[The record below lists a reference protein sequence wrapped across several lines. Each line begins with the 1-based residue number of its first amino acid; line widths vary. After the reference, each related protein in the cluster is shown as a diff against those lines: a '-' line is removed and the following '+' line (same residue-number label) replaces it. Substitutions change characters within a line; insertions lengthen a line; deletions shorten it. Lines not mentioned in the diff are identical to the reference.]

1 MASLK
6 NEIVKFIADIELD
19 PQQAASYQK
28 NLADCEQSASALR
41 KSIAETTEKMDQ
53 MRAAGQE
60 STSAY
65 QALKKSLDADTK
77 ALKEASKSADKYA
90 EALGINS
97 MSLSQLQKHA
107 KQVRTALANTH
118 KEANPKVWQK
128 YNDELKKT
136 EARIRE
142 VKAGGEKTG
151 SAMKG
156 LGASIAGGFT
166 VGTLAVKAIG
176 AAINVAKKAFQTFTT
191 ATQTW
196 ADQWQIA
203 TEMAKAGWEQFIAN
217 IGQGT
222 DVMKASIKDAMEAAR
237 EAAQLR
243 DELFERNNSYKLME
257 SDARAYIN
265 TQMEIANNSAN
276 DANTRMQ
283 ALENV
288 MAKEKELAETKKS
301 IAQQDM
307 DAALLLL
314 KTRTQMS
321 DEQIQTVVDQYEKNR
336 GIIQQAQEYNK
347 QVKSIRE
354 SIELWELTLNQADD
368 ALAEDM
374 ATEKIEAAKQK
385 LDELVAGTTED
396 VKQFASMAAQ
406 YDLAND
412 DLIKAYVDGKL
423 AMKQADVELTA
434 ASATQARKRGT
445 LQKQINADEKAA
457 RDKAYQDRIN
467 AAEDAYNKEMLS
479 LKQQLSRREITE
491 SEFNVRSQGAEISML
506 NAKIAINQAYGKDV
520 TDLQTKI
527 ADKQLATQRALQQL
541 FEKNNAEFKAM
552 MQQMSQDAEREA
564 DKLLEQ
570 LTADTEAEINALF
583 DSLPE
588 DVDISKKLNRLIEKN
603 NGTDPASTS
612 GRLAKAQN
620 NYQAELAD
628 LESLHELQLI
638 SEEEYLARKRQ
649 LNQEN
654 AKLIAEITLK
664 TWQDSITVANQFLD
678 AAGEMVS
685 SLRDAELNKLE
696 AQMQAELTAA
706 GDNAEERE
714 RIEAEYEQKK
724 LDTQKKYA
732 DVDMGIQIAKT
743 IAAGA
748 LAAIQSFAQLGPIA
762 GAVMAG
768 IIGITTAAEVAS
780 IVAQRNAIKNSSVN
794 SAGSSSGSSSV
805 VKTRE
810 VTGYADGGYT
820 GDGGR
825 YEPAGIVH
833 RGEYVVAAPELRDPS
848 VAREVARIERKRLG
862 RMAGRKA
869 APGYAD
875 GGYVGDGSGAS
886 DAGMLQQIYSL
897 LKGYIDQTPMSYV
910 VLSQLEAKQEY
921 QKRVKSKISLK

>member
-6 NEIVKFIADIELD
+6 NEVVKFIADIQLD

-28 NLADCEQSASALR
+28 NLADCERSASALR

-77 ALKEASKSADKYA
+77 ALKEASKNADKYA

-97 MSLSQLQKHA
+97 MSLAQLQKHA
-107 KQVRTALANTH
+107 KLVRTALANTH

-151 SAMKG
+151 SALKG

-166 VGTLAVKAIG
+166 VGSLAVKAMG
-176 AAINVAKKAFQTFTT
+176 AAVDVAKKAFQTFTT

-196 ADQWQIA
+196 SDQWQVA
-203 TEMAKAGWEQFIAN
+203 TEMAKAGWRQLIAN
-217 IGQGT
+217 IGQGPN
-222 DVMKASIKDAMEAAR
+222 VMKASIKEAMQAAKEAA
-237 EAAQLR
+237 ELR
-243 DELFERNNSYKLME
+243 DELFERNNSFKLME
-257 SDARAYIN
+257 ADARVYIN

-276 DANTRMQ
+276 DAHTRMQ
-283 ALENV
+283 ALDNV
-288 MAKEKELAETKKS
+288 MSKEKELAEKKKELAEQELTASMDMLRTSTK
-301 IAQQDM
+301 
-307 DAALLLL
+307 
-314 KTRTQMS
+314 MS
-321 DEQIQTVVDQYEKNR
+321 DTEIQFVVDEYEKNR
-336 GIIQQAQEYNK
+336 DLIKQAGEYNALLDK
-347 QVKSIRE
+347 QERIRNNMKYANNSTSIQANAKALQEVQEQLQGWDE
-354 SIELWELTLNQADD
+354 SI
-368 ALAEDM
+368 
-374 ATEKIEAAKQK
+374 IEAARLTRQYN
-385 LDELVAGTTED
+385 LSNDELVE
-396 VKQFASMAAQ
+396 S
-406 YDLAND
+406 
-412 DLIKAYVDGKL
+412 YVNAKL
-423 AMKQADVELTA
+423 AVKQADEELTA
-434 ASATQARKRGT
+434 SSAAQARKRGT
-445 LQKQINADEKAA
+445 LQKQIDADEKAA
-457 RDKAYQDRIN
+457 RDKAYQDKIN
-467 AAEDAYNKEMLS
+467 AAQEAYDKEMLS
-479 LKQQLSRREITE
+479 LKQQLSRKEITE
-491 SEFNVRSQGAEISML
+491 AQYNIKSQAAEISML

-520 TDLQTKI
+520 TDLQAKI
-527 ADKQLATQRALQQL
+527 VDKQLATQRSLQQL
-541 FEKNNAEFKAM
+541 FEKNNVEFQAM
-552 MQQMSQDAEREA
+552 IRQMSEDAEREA
-564 DKLLEQ
+564 DKLFEQ
-570 LTADTEAEINALF
+570 LTSDTEAEIDALIE
-583 DSLPE
+583 SLPE
-588 DVDISKKLNRLIEKN
+588 DVDIVKKMSRLIKKN
-603 NGTDPASTS
+603 KETEPASKS
-612 GRLAKAQN
+612 GKLAKAKN
-620 NYQAELAD
+620 DYQAELAD
-628 LESLHELQLI
+628 LESMHELQLI
-638 SEEEYLARKRQ
+638 SEEEYLARKKQ
-649 LNQEN
+649 LNEQYS
-654 AKLIAEITLK
+654 KTIAEISLK
-664 TWQDSITVANQFLD
+664 TWEDSLTIANQFLD
-678 AAGEMVS
+678 AAGDMVS
-685 SLRDAELNKLE
+685 SLRDSELNKLE

-706 GDNAEERE
+706 GDNADERE
-714 RIEAEYEQKK
+714 RIEARYEQKK

-732 DVDMGIQIAKT
+732 DVDMAIQIAKT

-748 LAAIQSFAQLGPIA
+748 LAAMQAFAQLGPIA

-768 IIGITTAAEVAS
+768 TIGVMTAAEVAS
-780 IVAQRNAIKNSSVN
+780 IVAQRNAIKNSSVS
-794 SAGSSSGSSSV
+794 SAGSSSDSSSV
-805 VKTRE
+805 VKNRE

-875 GGYVGDGSGAS
+875 GGYVGDSSGAS

-910 VLSQLEAKQEY
+910 VLSQLEAQQDY

>member
-6 NEIVKFIADIELD
+6 NEVVKFIADIQLD

-28 NLADCEQSASALR
+28 NLADCERSASALR

-77 ALKEASKSADKYA
+77 ALKEASKNADKYA

-151 SAMKG
+151 SALKG

-166 VGTLAVKAIG
+166 VGSLAVKAMG
-176 AAINVAKKAFQTFTT
+176 AAVDVAKKAFQTFTT

-196 ADQWQIA
+196 SDQWQVA
-203 TEMAKAGWEQFIAN
+203 TEMAKAGWRQLIAN
-217 IGQGT
+217 IGQGSN
-222 DVMKASIKDAMEAAR
+222 VMKASIKEAMQAAKEAA
-237 EAAQLR
+237 ELR
-243 DELFERNNSYKLME
+243 DELFERNNSFKLME
-257 SDARAYIN
+257 ADARVYIN

-276 DANTRMQ
+276 DAHTRMQ
-283 ALENV
+283 ALDNV
-288 MAKEKELAETKKS
+288 MSKEKELAEKKKELAEQELTASMDMLRTSTK
-301 IAQQDM
+301 
-307 DAALLLL
+307 
-314 KTRTQMS
+314 MS
-321 DEQIQTVVDQYEKNR
+321 DTEIQFVVDEYEKNR
-336 GIIQQAQEYNK
+336 DLIKQAGEYNALLDK
-347 QVKSIRE
+347 QERIRNNIKYANNSTSIQANAKALQEVQEQLQGWDE
-354 SIELWELTLNQADD
+354 SV
-368 ALAEDM
+368 
-374 ATEKIEAAKQK
+374 IEAARLTRQYN
-385 LDELVAGTTED
+385 LSNDELVE
-396 VKQFASMAAQ
+396 S
-406 YDLAND
+406 
-412 DLIKAYVDGKL
+412 YVNAKL
-423 AMKQADVELTA
+423 AVKQADEELTA
-434 ASATQARKRGT
+434 SSAAQARKRGT
-445 LQKQINADEKAA
+445 LQKQIDADEKAA
-457 RDKAYQDRIN
+457 RDKAYQDKIN
-467 AAEDAYNKEMLS
+467 AAQEAYDKEMLS
-479 LKQQLSRREITE
+479 LKQQLSRKEITE
-491 SEFNVRSQGAEISML
+491 AQYNIKSQAAEISML

-520 TDLQTKI
+520 TDLQAKI
-527 ADKQLATQRALQQL
+527 VDKQLATQRSLQQL
-541 FEKNNAEFKAM
+541 FEKNNAEFQAM
-552 MQQMSQDAEREA
+552 IRQMSEDAEREA
-564 DKLLEQ
+564 DKLFEQ
-570 LTADTEAEINALF
+570 LTSDTEAEIDALIE
-583 DSLPE
+583 SLPE
-588 DVDISKKLNRLIEKN
+588 DVDIVKKMSRLIKKN
-603 NGTDPASTS
+603 KETEPESKS
-612 GRLAKAQN
+612 GKLAKAKN
-620 NYQAELAD
+620 DYQAEFAD
-628 LESLHELQLI
+628 LESMHELQLI
-638 SEEEYLARKRQ
+638 SEEEYLARKKQ
-649 LNQEN
+649 LNEQYS
-654 AKLIAEITLK
+654 KTIAEISLK
-664 TWQDSITVANQFLD
+664 TWEDSLTIANQFLD
-678 AAGEMVS
+678 AAGDMVS
-685 SLRDAELNKLE
+685 SLRDSELNKLE

-706 GDNAEERE
+706 GDNADERE

-732 DVDMGIQIAKT
+732 DVDMAIQIAKT

-748 LAAIQSFAQLGPIA
+748 LAAMQAFAQLGPIA

-768 IIGITTAAEVAS
+768 TIGVMTAAEVAS
-780 IVAQRNAIKNSSVN
+780 IVAQRNAIKNSSVS
-794 SAGSSSGSSSV
+794 SAGSSSDSSSV
-805 VKTRE
+805 VKNRE

-910 VLSQLEAKQEY
+910 VLSQLEAQQDY

>member
-6 NEIVKFIADIELD
+6 NEIVKFIADIQLD

-28 NLADCEQSASALR
+28 NLADCERSASALR

-77 ALKEASKSADKYA
+77 ALKEASKNADKYA

-97 MSLSQLQKHA
+97 MSLTQLQKHA

-151 SAMKG
+151 SALKG

-166 VGTLAVKAIG
+166 VGSLAVKAMG
-176 AAINVAKKAFQTFTT
+176 AAVDVAKKAFETFTT

-196 ADQWQIA
+196 SDQWNVA
-203 TEMAKAGWEQFIAN
+203 TEMAKAGWQQFIAN
-217 IGQGT
+217 IGQGSN
-222 DVMKASIKDAMEAAR
+222 VMKASIKDAMDSAR
-237 EAAQLR
+237 ETAQLR
-243 DELFERNNSYKLME
+243 DELFERNNSFKLME
-257 SDARAYIN
+257 ADARVYIN

-276 DANTRMQ
+276 SSKTRLK
-283 ALENV
+283 ALDNI
-288 MAKEKELAETKKS
+288 AKKEKELAQAKKS
-301 IAQQDM
+301 IAQQEM
-307 DAALLLL
+307 DAAMDVL
-314 KTRTQMS
+314 KTRTKMS
-321 DEQIQTVVDQYEKNR
+321 DSEIKFVVDEYEKNR
-336 GIIQQAQEYNK
+336 
-347 QVKSIRE
+347 
-354 SIELWELTLNQADD
+354 
-368 ALAEDM
+368 
-374 ATEKIEAAKQK
+374 
-385 LDELVAGTTED
+385 
-396 VKQFASMAAQ
+396 
-406 YDLAND
+406 
-412 DLIKAYVDGKL
+412 DLIKQAGEYNALLDKQERIRNNMMYATSLVDIQFNAKALEEVQKQLKGWDSSVVEAARLTRQYNLSNDEMVASYVNAKL
-423 AMKQADVELTA
+423 SMKQADEELTA
-434 ASATQARKRGT
+434 SSAAQARKRGT
-445 LQKQINADEKAA
+445 LQKQINADQKAV
-457 RDKAYQDRIN
+457 RDNAYKDRIS
-467 AAEDAYNKEMLS
+467 AADEAYNTEILL
-479 LKQQLSRREITE
+479 LKQLLAQKEITE
-491 SEFNVRSQGAEISML
+491 EEYAIKSQAAEIAML

-527 ADKQLATQRALQQL
+527 VDKQLATQRTLQQL
-541 FEKNNAEFKAM
+541 FEKNNADFTAM
-552 MQQMSQDAEREA
+552 MQRMNVDAEREA
-564 DKLLEQ
+564 DKLLETLVSETQ
-570 LTADTEAEINALF
+570 AEIDALLE
-583 DSLPE
+583 SLPE
-588 DVDISKKLNRLIEKN
+588 DNDIVKKVSRLREKN
-603 NGTDPASTS
+603 SNTEPASKS
-612 GRLAKAQN
+612 GKLAKAKTD
-620 NYQAELAD
+620 YQAELAD
-628 LESLHELQLI
+628 LESMHELQLI
-638 SEEEYLARKRQ
+638 SEEEYLARKKQ
-649 LNQEN
+649 LNEQYS
-654 AKLIAEITLK
+654 KTIAEISLK
-664 TWQDSITVANQFLD
+664 TWEDSLTVANQFLES
-678 AAGEMVS
+678 AGDMVS
-685 SLRDAELNKLE
+685 SLRDAELNNLE

-706 GDNAEERE
+706 GDNADERE

-732 DVDMGIQIAKT
+732 DVDMAIQIAKT

-748 LAAIQSFAQLGPIA
+748 LAAVQSLAQLGPIA
-762 GAVMAG
+762 GAAMAG
-768 IIGITTAAEVAS
+768 VIAATTAAEVAS
-780 IVAQRNAIKNSSVN
+780 IVAQRNAIKNSSVS
-794 SAGSSSGSSSV
+794 SAGSSSDSSSV
-805 VKTRE
+805 VKNRE

-862 RMAGRKA
+862 RMAGRKV

-886 DAGMLQQIYSL
+886 DPGMLQQIYSL

-910 VLSQLEAKQEY
+910 VLSQLEAQQDY

>member
-6 NEIVKFIADIELD
+6 NEVVKFIADIQLD

-28 NLADCEQSASALR
+28 NLADCERSASALR

-77 ALKEASKSADKYA
+77 ALKEASKNADKYA

-151 SAMKG
+151 SALKG

-166 VGTLAVKAIG
+166 VGSLAVKAMG
-176 AAINVAKKAFQTFTT
+176 AAVDVAKKAFQTFTT

-196 ADQWQIA
+196 SDQWQVA
-203 TEMAKAGWEQFIAN
+203 TEMAKAGWRQLIAN
-217 IGQGT
+217 IGQGSN
-222 DVMKASIKDAMEAAR
+222 VMKASIKDAMEAAR

-243 DELFERNNSYKLME
+243 DELFERNNSFKLME
-257 SDARAYIN
+257 ADARVYIN
-265 TQMEIANNSAN
+265 TQLEIANNSAN
-276 DANTRMQ
+276 DAHTRMQ
-283 ALENV
+283 ALDNV
-288 MAKEKELAETKKS
+288 LAKEKELAEAKKS
-301 IAQQDM
+301 IAQQELTASM
-307 DAALLLL
+307 EILQ
-314 KTRTQMS
+314 TRTQMS
-321 DEQIQTVVDQYEKNR
+321 DSEIQFVVDEYEKNR
-336 GIIQQAQEYNK
+336 DLLKQAGEYNALLDK
-347 QVKSIRE
+347 QERIRNNIKYAINSTSIQANAKALQEVQEQLQGWDE
-354 SIELWELTLNQADD
+354 SV
-368 ALAEDM
+368 
-374 ATEKIEAAKQK
+374 IEAARLTRQYN
-385 LDELVAGTTED
+385 LSNDELVE
-396 VKQFASMAAQ
+396 S
-406 YDLAND
+406 
-412 DLIKAYVDGKL
+412 YVNAKL
-423 AMKQADVELTA
+423 AVKQADEELTA
-434 ASATQARKRGT
+434 SSAAQARKRGT
-445 LQKQINADEKAA
+445 LQKQIDADEKAA
-457 RDKAYQDRIN
+457 RDKAYQDKIN
-467 AAEDAYNKEMLS
+467 AAQEAYDKEMLS
-479 LKQQLSRREITE
+479 LKQQLSRKEITE
-491 SEFNVRSQGAEISML
+491 AQYNIKSQAAEISML

-520 TDLQTKI
+520 TDLQAKI
-527 ADKQLATQRALQQL
+527 VDKQLATQRSLQQL
-541 FEKNNAEFKAM
+541 FEKNNAEFQAM
-552 MQQMSQDAEREA
+552 IRQMSEDAEREA
-564 DKLLEQ
+564 DKLFEQ
-570 LTADTEAEINALF
+570 LTSDTEAEIDALIE
-583 DSLPE
+583 SLPE
-588 DVDISKKLNRLIEKN
+588 DVDIVKKMSRLIKKN
-603 NGTDPASTS
+603 KETEPASKS
-612 GRLAKAQN
+612 GKLAKAKN
-620 NYQAELAD
+620 DYQAELAD
-628 LESLHELQLI
+628 LESMHELQLI
-638 SEEEYLARKRQ
+638 SEEEYLARKKR
-649 LNQEN
+649 LNEEYS
-654 AKLIAEITLK
+654 KSIAEISLK
-664 TWQDSITVANQFLD
+664 TWEDSLTVANQFLD
-678 AAGEMVS
+678 AAGDMVS
-685 SLRDAELNKLE
+685 SLRDSELNKLE

-706 GDNAEERE
+706 GDNADERE

-732 DVDMGIQIAKT
+732 DVDMAIQIAKT

-748 LAAIQSFAQLGPIA
+748 LAAMQAFAQLGPIA

-768 IIGITTAAEVAS
+768 TIGVMTAAEVAS
-780 IVAQRNAIKNSSVN
+780 IVAQRNAIKNSSVS
-794 SAGSSSGSSSV
+794 SAGSSSDSSSV
-805 VKTRE
+805 VKNRE

-869 APGYAD
+869 AHGYAD

-910 VLSQLEAKQEY
+910 VLSQLEAQQDY

>member
-6 NEIVKFIADIELD
+6 NEIVKFIADIQLD

-28 NLADCEQSASALR
+28 NLADCEKSASALR

-77 ALKEASKSADKYA
+77 ALKEASKNADKYA

-107 KQVRTALANTH
+107 KQVRAALANTH

-128 YNDELKKT
+128 YNDELQKT
-136 EARIRE
+136 EARISE
-142 VKAGGEKTG
+142 IKAGGEKTG
-151 SAMKG
+151 STLKG

-166 VGTLAVKAIG
+166 VGTLAVKAMS
-176 AAINVAKKAFQTFTT
+176 AAVNVAKKAFETFTT

-196 ADQWQIA
+196 SDKWQIA
-203 TEMAKAGWEQFIAN
+203 TEMAKAGWQQFIAN

-222 DVMKASIKDAMEAAR
+222 NVMKASIWDAMEAAR
-237 EAAQLR
+237 EAAELR

-257 SDARAYIN
+257 ADARVYIN

-276 DANTRMQ
+276 DANARLK
-283 ALENV
+283 ALDNIRDKEN
-288 MAKEKELAETKKS
+288 ELANTKKS
-301 IAQQDM
+301 IAEQEMAAAM
-307 DAALLLL
+307 DDLR
-314 KTRTQMS
+314 TRTQMS
-321 DEQIQTVVDQYEKNR
+321 DTEIQFVVDEYEKNR
-336 GIIQQAQEYNK
+336 ELLKQAGEYNILLEK
-347 QVKSIRE
+347 QETIRN
-354 SIELWELTLNQADD
+354 SMKYANNSATVA
-368 ALAEDM
+368 
-374 ATEKIEAAKQK
+374 ATEKALKEVQVQLQGWNESVIEAARLSRQYN
-385 LDELVAGTTED
+385 LSNDELVA
-396 VKQFASMAAQ
+396 S
-406 YDLAND
+406 
-412 DLIKAYVDGKL
+412 YVNAKL
-423 AMKQADVELTA
+423 AIKQADEELTA
-434 ASATQARKRGT
+434 ASAAQARKRGT
-445 LQKQINADEKAA
+445 LQKQIDAEEKAA
-457 RDKAYQDRIN
+457 RDKAYQDKIN
-467 AAEDAYNKEMLS
+467 AAQNAYNKEMLS
-479 LKQQLSRREITE
+479 LKQQLSRKEITE
-491 SEFNVRSQGAEISML
+491 SEFNVRSQAAEISML

-527 ADKQLATQRALQQL
+527 VDKQLATQRSLQQL
-541 FEKNNAEFKAM
+541 FQKNNAEFQAM
-552 MQQMSQDAEREA
+552 MQKMNAEAESEA
-564 DKLLEQ
+564 EKLIETLIAE
-570 LTADTEAEINALF
+570 TEAEVDALI

-588 DVDISKKLNRLIEKN
+588 DVDIAKKISRLAEKN
-603 NGTDPASTS
+603 NSTDPASKS
-612 GRLAKAQN
+612 GKLAKAQD
-620 NYQAELAD
+620 NYQSELAD
-628 LESLHELQLI
+628 LESMHELMLI
-638 SEEEYLARKRQ
+638 SEEEFLARKKQ
-649 LNQEN
+649 LNEEYSK
-654 AKLIAEITLK
+654 AVAEISLK
-664 TWQDSITVANQFLD
+664 TWQDSLTVANQFLD
-678 AAGEMVS
+678 AAGNMVS
-685 SLRDAELNKLE
+685 SLRDAELNTLD

-724 LDTQKKYA
+724 LDTKKKYA
-732 DVDMGIQIAKT
+732 DVDMVIQIAKT
-743 IAAGA
+743 ISAGA
-748 LAAIQSFAQLGPIA
+748 LAVMQSFAQLGPIA
-762 GAVMAG
+762 GGVMAG
-768 IIGITTAAEVAS
+768 IIAVTTAAEVAS
-780 IVAQRNAIKNSSVN
+780 IVAQRNAIKNSSVS
-794 SAGSSSGSSSV
+794 SAGSSSGSPSV
-805 VKTRE
+805 VKTRA

-897 LKGYIDQTPMSYV
+897 LKGYIDQTPISYV
-910 VLSQLEAKQEY
+910 VLSQLEAKQDY

>member
-6 NEIVKFIADIELD
+6 NEIVKFIADIQLD

-28 NLADCEQSASALR
+28 NLADCERSASALR

-77 ALKEASKSADKYA
+77 ALKEASKNADKYA

-166 VGTLAVKAIG
+166 AGSLAVKAMG
-176 AAINVAKKAFQTFTT
+176 AAVDVAKKAFQTFTT

-196 ADQWQIA
+196 SDQWNVA
-203 TEMAKAGWEQFIAN
+203 TEMAKAGWQQFIAN
-217 IGQGT
+217 IGQGSN
-222 DVMKASIKDAMEAAR
+222 VMKASIKDAMQAAKEAA
-237 EAAQLR
+237 ELR

-257 SDARAYIN
+257 ADARVYIN

-276 DANTRMQ
+276 DANTRMK
-283 ALENV
+283 ALDNV
-288 MAKEKELAETKKS
+288 LAKEKELAEAKKS
-301 IAQQDM
+301 IAEQELTASMEILQ
-307 DAALLLL
+307 
-314 KTRTQMS
+314 TRTKMS
-321 DEQIQTVVDQYEKNR
+321 DTEIQFVVDEYEKNR
-336 GIIQQAQEYNK
+336 DLIKQAGEYNALLDK
-347 QVKSIRE
+347 QERIRNDMKYANT
-354 SIELWELTLNQADD
+354 SMSVQANAK
-368 ALAEDM
+368 ALQEVEEQLQGWNDSV
-374 ATEKIEAAKQK
+374 IEAARLTRQYN
-385 LDELVAGTTED
+385 LSNDELVI
-396 VKQFASMAAQ
+396 S
-406 YDLAND
+406 
-412 DLIKAYVDGKL
+412 YVNAKL
-423 AMKQADVELTA
+423 AVKQADEELTA
-434 ASATQARKRGT
+434 SSAAQARKRGT
-445 LQKQINADEKAA
+445 LQKQIDADEKAA
-457 RDKAYQDRIN
+457 RDKAYQDKIN
-467 AAEDAYNKEMLS
+467 AAQNAYDKEMLI
-479 LKQQLSRREITE
+479 LKQQLSRKEITE
-491 SEFNVRSQGAEISML
+491 SEFNVRSQAAEVSML
-506 NAKIAINQAYGKDV
+506 NAKIAVNQAYGKDV

-527 ADKQLATQRALQQL
+527 GDNQLAAQHSLQQL
-541 FEKNNAEFKAM
+541 FEKNNDEFKSM
-552 MQQMSQDAEREA
+552 MRQMSEDAEREA
-564 DKLLEQ
+564 DKLIEQ
-570 LTADTEAEINALF
+570 LTADTEAEINALI

-588 DVDISKKLNRLIEKN
+588 DVDIAKKISRLVVKN
-603 NGTDPASTS
+603 NETEPASKS
-612 GRLAKAQN
+612 GKLARAKDD
-620 NYQAELAD
+620 YQAELAD
-628 LESLHELQLI
+628 LESMHELQLI
-638 SEEEYLARKRQ
+638 SEEEYLARKKQ
-649 LNQEN
+649 LNEQYS
-654 AKLIAEITLK
+654 KTIAEISLK
-664 TWQDSITVANQFLD
+664 TWEDSLDVANKFLES
-678 AAGEMVS
+678 AGDMVS
-685 SLRDAELNKLE
+685 SLRDAELNNLE

-706 GDNAEERE
+706 GDNADERE

-732 DVDMGIQIAKT
+732 DVDMAIQIAKT

-748 LAAIQSFAQLGPIA
+748 LAAVQSLAQLGPIA
-762 GAVMAG
+762 GAAMAG
-768 IIGITTAAEVAS
+768 VIAATTAAEVAS
-780 IVAQRNAIKNSSVN
+780 IVAQRNAIKNSSVS
-794 SAGSSSGSSSV
+794 SAGSSSDSSSV
-805 VKTRE
+805 VKNRE

-875 GGYVGDGSGAS
+875 GGYVVDGSGAS
-886 DAGMLQQIYSL
+886 DPGMLQQIYSL

-910 VLSQLEAKQEY
+910 VLSQLEAQQDY

>member
-1 MASLK
+1 
-6 NEIVKFIADIELD
+6 
-19 PQQAASYQK
+19 
-28 NLADCEQSASALR
+28 
-41 KSIAETTEKMDQ
+41 

-77 ALKEASKSADKYA
+77 ALKEASRNADKYA

-166 VGTLAVKAIG
+166 VGSLAVKAMG
-176 AAINVAKKAFQTFTT
+176 AAVDVAKKAFQTFTT

-196 ADQWQIA
+196 SDKWQVA
-203 TEMAKAGWEQFIAN
+203 TEMAKAGWQQLIAN
-217 IGQGT
+217 IGQGSN
-222 DVMKASIKDAMEAAR
+222 VMKASIKDAMDAAR
-237 EAAQLR
+237 EAAELR

-257 SDARAYIN
+257 ADARVYIN

-276 DANTRMQ
+276 DANTRMK
-283 ALENV
+283 ALDNV
-288 MAKEKELAETKKS
+288 LAKEKELAEAKKS
-301 IAQQDM
+301 IAEQELTASMEILQ
-307 DAALLLL
+307 
-314 KTRTQMS
+314 TRTKMS
-321 DEQIQTVVDQYEKNR
+321 DTEIQFVVDEYEKNR
-336 GIIQQAQEYNK
+336 DLIKQASEYNALLDK
-347 QVKSIRE
+347 QERIRNDMKYANT
-354 SIELWELTLNQADD
+354 SMSVQANAK
-368 ALAEDM
+368 ALQEVEEQLQGWNDSV
-374 ATEKIEAAKQK
+374 IEAARLTRQYN
-385 LDELVAGTTED
+385 LSNDELVT
-396 VKQFASMAAQ
+396 S
-406 YDLAND
+406 
-412 DLIKAYVDGKL
+412 YVNAKL
-423 AMKQADVELTA
+423 AVKQADEELTA
-434 ASATQARKRGT
+434 ASAAQARKRGT
-445 LQKQINADEKAA
+445 LQKQIDADEKAA
-457 RDKAYQDRIN
+457 RDKAYQDKIN
-467 AAEDAYNKEMLS
+467 AAQNAYDKEMLI
-479 LKQQLSRREITE
+479 LKQQLSRKEITE
-491 SEFNVRSQGAEISML
+491 SEFNVRSQAAEVSML

-527 ADKQLATQRALQQL
+527 GDKQLAAQRSLQQL
-541 FEKNNAEFKAM
+541 FEKNNDEFKSM
-552 MQQMSQDAEREA
+552 MRQMSEDAEREA
-564 DKLLEQ
+564 DKLIEQ
-570 LTADTEAEINALF
+570 LTADTEAEINALI

-588 DVDISKKLNRLIEKN
+588 DVDIAKKISRLVVKN
-603 NGTDPASTS
+603 NETEPASKS
-612 GRLAKAQN
+612 GKLARAKDD
-620 NYQAELAD
+620 YQAELAD
-628 LESLHELQLI
+628 LESMHELQLI
-638 SEEEYLARKRQ
+638 SEEEYLARKKQ
-649 LNQEN
+649 LNEEYSKN
-654 AKLIAEITLK
+654 IAEISLK
-664 TWQDSITVANQFLD
+664 TWEDSLNVANQFLD
-678 AAGEMVS
+678 AAGNMVS

-732 DVDMGIQIAKT
+732 DVDMAIQIAKT

-768 IIGITTAAEVAS
+768 VIAATTAAEVAN

-794 SAGSSSGSSSV
+794 SAGSSSESSSV

-875 GGYVGDGSGAS
+875 GGYVGEGSGAS

-910 VLSQLEAKQEY
+910 VLSQLEAQQDY

>member
-6 NEIVKFIADIELD
+6 NEVVKFIADIQLD

-28 NLADCEQSASALR
+28 NLADCERSASALR

-77 ALKEASKSADKYA
+77 ALKEASKNADKYA

-118 KEANPKVWQK
+118 KEANPKVWRK

-151 SAMKG
+151 SALKG

-166 VGTLAVKAIG
+166 VGSLAVKAMG
-176 AAINVAKKAFQTFTT
+176 AAVDVAKKAFQTFTT

-196 ADQWQIA
+196 SDQWQVA
-203 TEMAKAGWEQFIAN
+203 TEMAKAGWRQLIAN
-217 IGQGT
+217 IGQGSN
-222 DVMKASIKDAMEAAR
+222 VMKASIKEAMQAAKEAA
-237 EAAQLR
+237 ELR
-243 DELFERNNSYKLME
+243 DELFERNNSFKLME
-257 SDARAYIN
+257 ADARVYIN

-276 DANTRMQ
+276 SSKTRMK
-283 ALENV
+283 ALDNV
-288 MAKEKELAETKKS
+288 LAKEKELAEAKKS
-301 IAQQDM
+301 IAQQELTASM
-307 DAALLLL
+307 EILQ
-314 KTRTQMS
+314 TRTQMS
-321 DEQIQTVVDQYEKNR
+321 DSEIQFVVDEYEKNR
-336 GIIQQAQEYNK
+336 DLLKQAGEYNALLDK
-347 QVKSIRE
+347 QERIRNNIKYANISTSIQANAKALQEVQEQLQGWDE
-354 SIELWELTLNQADD
+354 SV
-368 ALAEDM
+368 
-374 ATEKIEAAKQK
+374 IEAARLTRQYN
-385 LDELVAGTTED
+385 LSNDELVE
-396 VKQFASMAAQ
+396 S
-406 YDLAND
+406 
-412 DLIKAYVDGKL
+412 YVNAKL
-423 AMKQADVELTA
+423 AVKQADEELTA
-434 ASATQARKRGT
+434 SSAAQARKRGT
-445 LQKQINADEKAA
+445 LQKQIDADEKAA
-457 RDKAYQDRIN
+457 RDKAYQDKIN
-467 AAEDAYNKEMLS
+467 AAQEAYDKEMLS
-479 LKQQLSRREITE
+479 LKQQLSRKEITE
-491 SEFNVRSQGAEISML
+491 AQYNIKSQAAEISML

-520 TDLQTKI
+520 TDLQAKI
-527 ADKQLATQRALQQL
+527 VDKQLATQRSLQQL
-541 FEKNNAEFKAM
+541 FEKNNAEFQAM
-552 MQQMSQDAEREA
+552 IRQMSEDAEREA
-564 DKLLEQ
+564 DKLFEQ
-570 LTADTEAEINALF
+570 LTSDTEAEIDALIE
-583 DSLPE
+583 SLPE
-588 DVDISKKLNRLIEKN
+588 DVDIVKKMSRLIKKN
-603 NGTDPASTS
+603 KETEPESKS
-612 GRLAKAQN
+612 GKLAKAKN
-620 NYQAELAD
+620 DYQAELAD
-628 LESLHELQLI
+628 LESMHELQLI
-638 SEEEYLARKRQ
+638 SEEEYLARKKR
-649 LNQEN
+649 LNEEYS
-654 AKLIAEITLK
+654 KSIAEISLK
-664 TWQDSITVANQFLD
+664 TWEDSLTVANQFLD
-678 AAGEMVS
+678 AAGDMVS
-685 SLRDAELNKLE
+685 SLRDSELNKLE

-706 GDNAEERE
+706 GDNADERE

-732 DVDMGIQIAKT
+732 DVDMAIQIAKT

-748 LAAIQSFAQLGPIA
+748 LAAMQAFAQLGPIA

-768 IIGITTAAEVAS
+768 TIGVMTAAEVAS
-780 IVAQRNAIKNSSVN
+780 IVAQRNAIKNSSVS
-794 SAGSSSGSSSV
+794 SAGSSSDSSSV
-805 VKTRE
+805 VKNRE

-886 DAGMLQQIYSL
+886 DTGMLQQIYSL

-910 VLSQLEAKQEY
+910 VLSQLEAQQDY

>member
-6 NEIVKFIADIELD
+6 NEVVKFIADIQLD

-28 NLADCEQSASALR
+28 NLADCERSASALR

-77 ALKEASKSADKYA
+77 ALKEASKNADKYA

-118 KEANPKVWQK
+118 KEANPKVWRK

-151 SAMKG
+151 SALKG

-166 VGTLAVKAIG
+166 VGSLAVKAMG
-176 AAINVAKKAFQTFTT
+176 AAVDVAKKAFQTFTT

-196 ADQWQIA
+196 SDQWQVA
-203 TEMAKAGWEQFIAN
+203 TEMAKAGWRQLIAN
-217 IGQGT
+217 IGQGSN
-222 DVMKASIKDAMEAAR
+222 VMKASIKEAMQAAKEAA
-237 EAAQLR
+237 ELR
-243 DELFERNNSYKLME
+243 DELFERNNSFKLME
-257 SDARAYIN
+257 ADARVYIN

-276 DANTRMQ
+276 DAHTRMQ
-283 ALENV
+283 ALDNV
-288 MAKEKELAETKKS
+288 MSKEKELAKKKQEL
-301 IAQQDM
+301 AKQEM
-307 DAALLLL
+307 TAAMGEL
-314 KTRTQMS
+314 
-321 DEQIQTVVDQYEKNR
+321 QTATHMNDTEIEFVIDKYEKNR
-336 GIIQQAQEYNK
+336 NLLTQAREYNALLEK
-347 QVKSIRE
+347 QDRIRSDMKYANSSTSIQANAKALQEVQEQLQGWDE
-354 SIELWELTLNQADD
+354 SV
-368 ALAEDM
+368 
-374 ATEKIEAAKQK
+374 IEAARLTRQYN
-385 LDELVAGTTED
+385 LSNDELVA
-396 VKQFASMAAQ
+396 S
-406 YDLAND
+406 
-412 DLIKAYVDGKL
+412 YVNAKL
-423 AMKQADVELTA
+423 AVKQADEELTA
-434 ASATQARKRGT
+434 SSAAQARKRGT
-445 LQKQINADEKAA
+445 LQKQIDADEKAA
-457 RDKAYQDRIN
+457 RDKAYQDKIN
-467 AAEDAYNKEMLS
+467 AAQDAYDKEMLS
-479 LKQQLSRREITE
+479 LKQQLSRKEITE
-491 SEFNVRSQGAEISML
+491 AQYNIKSQAAEISML

-520 TDLQTKI
+520 TDLQAKI
-527 ADKQLATQRALQQL
+527 VDKQLATQRSLQQL
-541 FEKNNAEFKAM
+541 FEKNNAEFQAM
-552 MQQMSQDAEREA
+552 IRQMSEDAEREA
-564 DKLLEQ
+564 DKLFEQ
-570 LTADTEAEINALF
+570 LTSDTEAEIDALIE
-583 DSLPE
+583 SLPE
-588 DVDISKKLNRLIEKN
+588 DVDIVKKMSRLIKKN
-603 NGTDPASTS
+603 KETEPASKS
-612 GRLAKAQN
+612 GKLAKAKN
-620 NYQAELAD
+620 DYQAELAD
-628 LESLHELQLI
+628 LESMHELQLI
-638 SEEEYLARKRQ
+638 SEEEYLARKKQ
-649 LNQEN
+649 LNEEYS
-654 AKLIAEITLK
+654 KSIAEISLK
-664 TWQDSITVANQFLD
+664 TWEDSLTVANQFLD
-678 AAGEMVS
+678 AAGDMVS
-685 SLRDAELNKLE
+685 SLRDSELNKLE

-706 GDNAEERE
+706 GDNADERE

-732 DVDMGIQIAKT
+732 DVDMAIQIAKT

-748 LAAIQSFAQLGPIA
+748 LAAMQAFAQLGPIA

-768 IIGITTAAEVAS
+768 TIGVMTAAEVAS
-780 IVAQRNAIKNSSVN
+780 IVAQRNAIKNSSVS
-794 SAGSSSGSSSV
+794 SAGSSSDSSSV
-805 VKTRE
+805 VKNRE

-910 VLSQLEAKQEY
+910 VLSQLEAQQDY